1 LEFCCLLFLDHLI
14 WSSTENVTRLERII
28 SGLGSLPAH
37 GPPLLAWTLATYLAR
52 GAEGLEKTAR
62 LGKSLF
68 DYSFFFK
75 YCVPILVVFPVLFFS
90 RGVADP

>member
-1 LEFCCLLFLDHLI
+1 LDPGYKKTPDPGSATLLLSYIYFLIGVLLSSVLDHLI

-62 LGKSLF
+62 LG
-68 DYSFFFK
+68 
-75 YCVPILVVFPVLFFS
+75 
-90 RGVADP
+90 